1 MYFTRRD
8 KELFSAR
15 EGSFLGVWGNFVPIA
30 VRPMPVAGGVGAGGG
45 GAGSNVA
52 INGAGRDNGLI
63 KSIIL

>member
-15 EGSFLGVWGNFVPIA
+15 EGSFLGVWGRFVPVVIRA
-30 VRPMPVAGGVGAGGG
+30 RLIAGGVGAGGG